1 MSIIALRRRM
11 LRMDRGRESS
21 RQYIEQM
28 SDAELEAAIEVEVRK
43 TDPALADRLRRA
55 SVEERAQ
62 LHKQMAAG
70 ELP

>member
-11 LRMDRGRESS
+11 LRMDHGREGA
-21 RQYIEQM
+21 RRFIEQM
-28 SDAELEAAIEVEVRK
+28 TDAELQAAIEEEVRK
-43 TDPALADRLRRA
+43 TDPALADRLRDA
-55 SVEERAQ
+55 SEEERVR